1 MGSLYWGL
9 LAVENKNIPLE
20 MRRKMAWV
28 VTDYQN
34 GACGMERKETT

>member
-20 MRRKMAWV
+20 MRWEMAWV
-28 VTDYQN
+28 VTDCMN